1 MNMLIALAVVL
12 EERISG
18 RCIGPF
24 IADARDR
31 ALCQALLLFTRFSSH
46 REEDNFTLPRN
57 HERGNTTVIETT
69 FLHFF
74 TVVALTAHQK
84 RNSPSNSGYLHS
96 THPAFQYATTPGATL
111 AQQSGKPYFKEK

>member
-1 MNMLIALAVVL
+1 MPSPPYYLLDFL
-12 EERISG
+12 PTGRKTIS
-18 RCIGPF
+18 RTHATTQPQK
-24 IADARDR
+24 R
-31 ALCQALLLFTRFSSH
+31 
-46 REEDNFTLPRN
+46 
-57 HERGNTTVIETT
+57 ERGNTTAIETI